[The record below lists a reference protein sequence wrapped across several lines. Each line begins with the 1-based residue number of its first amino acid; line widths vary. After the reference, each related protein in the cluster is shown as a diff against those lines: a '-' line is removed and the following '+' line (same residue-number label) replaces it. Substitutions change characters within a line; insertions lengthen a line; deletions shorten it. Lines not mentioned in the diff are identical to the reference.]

1 MALNTQTIELDVA
14 KPLGNRQIVRVAQGD
29 DGGCTLKALLYDNGS
44 ELSLTN
50 TSVYLVVKLPDKA
63 HYYMDKCAVSG
74 NTATIT
80 LNEEKLCSVPGF
92 TDEAYFEVIKNS
104 QTSSTERFCMDI
116 IPSALDGHEPAEDWN
131 NAIQKLIKDGSAAA
145 NSANTAATNATAAAS
160 SANSAASAATEAASS
175 ANSAAASATSAASSA
190 TSAANSATS
199 AASSA
204 TKAASAANTAATKA
218 TSSAE
223 AADKAAAACE
233 EATTEAKAAT
243 TQAEGAATNAT
254 AAATAAELI
263 VNNLKSVS
271 IDESNASKLDHE
283 VSVLGSAVADLKD
296 DYILIGERIFVPAS
310 RVTSNS
316 GEKLALS
323 KATAA
328 SGEKITLT

>member
-29 DGGCTLKALLYDNGS
+29 DEGCTLKALLYDNGA

-50 TSVYLVVKLPDKA
+50 TSVYLVVKLPDKF
-63 HYYMDKCAVSG
+63 HYYMDKCTVSG
-74 NTATIT
+74 NTATIA

-92 TDEAYFEVIKNS
+92 TDEAYFEVTKNS
-104 QTSSTERFCMDI
+104 QTSSTERFCVDI
-116 IPSALDGHEPAEDWN
+116 LPSALDGHEPAEDWN
-131 NAIQKLIKDGSAAA
+131 NAIQKLIKDGSAAV
-145 NSANTAATNATAAAS
+145 NSANTAATNATKAAS
-160 SANSAASAATEAASS
+160 SANSAASAATDAASS
-175 ANSAAASATSAASSA
+175 ADSAASSA
-190 TSAANSATS
+190 TSAASSANS

-223 AADKAAAACE
+223 AADKAASACE
-233 EATTEAKAAT
+233 EAASEAKAAT

-296 DYILIGERIFVPAS
+296 DYILIGERIFVPSS
-310 RVTSNS
+310 RVASNS
-316 GEKLALS
+316 GEKLALN

-328 SGEKITLT
+328 SGEKITLI